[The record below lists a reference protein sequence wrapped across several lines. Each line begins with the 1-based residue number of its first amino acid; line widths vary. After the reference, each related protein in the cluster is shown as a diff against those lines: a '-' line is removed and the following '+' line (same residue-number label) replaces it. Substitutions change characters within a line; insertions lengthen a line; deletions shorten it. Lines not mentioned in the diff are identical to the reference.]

1 MSLYFS
7 LASSLSA
14 FIALLV
20 ITVLEPRPPA
30 VVFVIAA
37 TLFIFSFL
45 LLVYQILSLFK
56 LQKIHQIEI
65 QKYKYLE
72 NEIKFYRQ
80 HRHDLKNHLIIM
92 YELARLGKTEDL
104 RAYASEFMERT
115 DQSLLTLQTGNQEL
129 DVLLY
134 SKLDQARQNLVEV
147 DVHSTSP
154 LNIHSKRIFNVI
166 SIVSNLFDNAIEA
179 CIEIDNPDDRSITL
193 SMEKDLFSY
202 SFIVTNTFDPKV
214 QSLELLH
221 AKNPSFGFTH
231 KKDKKAH
238 GMGLK
243 IVQSLVHRLEGKV
256 QIDIYNQ
263 QFFQVKVTLPI
274 VNLIQ

>member
-154 LNIHSKRIFNVI
+154 LNIHSRRIFNVI

-179 CIEIDNPDDRSITL
+179 DRSITL
-193 SMEKDLFSY
+193 SIEKDLFSY